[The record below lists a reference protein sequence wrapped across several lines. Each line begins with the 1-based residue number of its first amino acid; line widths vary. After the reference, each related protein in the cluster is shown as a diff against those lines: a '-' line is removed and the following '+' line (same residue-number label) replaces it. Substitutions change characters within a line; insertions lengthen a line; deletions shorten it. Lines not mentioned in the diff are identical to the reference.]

1 VSLRWRSPIELIT
14 FSNFLQGKIKAIID
28 TVYPFEDMVLG
39 HIKMMESQLF
49 GKLITNPQ
57 KL

>member
-1 VSLRWRSPIELIT
+1 
-14 FSNFLQGKIKAIID
+14 
-28 TVYPFEDMVLG
+28 MVMG

-49 GKLITNPQ
+49 GKLVTNPQ

>member
-1 VSLRWRSPIELIT
+1 
-14 FSNFLQGKIKAIID
+14 
-28 TVYPFEDMVLG
+28 MVLG

-57 KL
+57 KLWFNGFEFSH